1 MYNNCASTNN
11 NEFLFIT
18 YLFIYLLERTGRLQ
32 QIQLFFREAF
42 HGEFQVTVESRT
54 AAIILKNTQF

>member
-1 MYNNCASTNN
+1 MYNCVSTNN

-18 YLFIYLLERTGRLQ
+18 YLFIFLLERTGRLQ
-32 QIQLFFREAF
+32 QIQLFFREAL